1 MPRPAPRWLAP
12 LTDYGPL
19 AVFFAAYM
27 LADLMTATAAL
38 MVATLAALGLSFG
51 IARRVPVMAVV
62 TAVIVGIFGG
72 LTLVLH
78 DETFIKMKPTIVQ
91 LIFAAILLAGLALGR
106 MPLKVVMG
114 KALELDDIGWRS
126 LSLRYA
132 LFFVAMAALNE
143 AVWRTQSE
151 SFWVSFKVFGLAGL
165 TVVFTLCQMPL
176 INRHQV
182 RRTRARA
189 DPVASCAR
197 PSNLFNRGI
206 FDPADGG
213 HGTDDLRA

>member
-1 MPRPAPRWLAP
+1 MKRPAPRWLAP

-38 MVATLAALGLSFG
+38 MAATVVALAISYG

-78 DETFIKMKPTIVQ
+78 DDTFIKMKPTIVQ
-91 LIFAAILLAGLALGR
+91 LIFAAVLLAGLALGR
-106 MPLKVVMG
+106 RPLKAVMG
-114 KALELDDIGWRS
+114 KALELDDDGWRK

-132 LFFVAMAALNE
+132 LFFIAMAALNE
-143 AVWRTQSE
+143 VVWRTQSE
-151 SFWVSFKVFGLAGL
+151 SFWVSFKVFGLAAI
-165 TVVFTLCQMPL
+165 TVAFTLAQMPL
-176 INRHQV
+176 ISRHQIE
-182 RRTRARA
+182 TEKGE
-189 DPVASCAR
+189 S
-197 PSNLFNRGI
+197 
-206 FDPADGG
+206 
-213 HGTDDLRA
+213 